1 VLKLA
6 PRFVR
11 ENPALALFSFLATAS
26 SGFGQT
32 FFVGAFGESFRQEF
46 GLTHSGYGLCYSAAT
61 LCAAALLLKFGAL
74 VDRWPL
80 RRVTSAAVAIL
91 AVGCLVL
98 GSASSLLMFVVGLLL
113 IRFGGQAMLPH
124 IAISSAGRYFTA
136 ARGKAMA
143 LTAAGFPLAEAVLPG
158 LAVLAISSL
167 GWRAPWYAS
176 AAFLLLVLLPGFIRL
191 TRDAP
196 DPHIVRQGSADE
208 GVGGTRRDAL
218 RDRGFFM
225 LLPASIAVPFTV
237 TAIFFHQAAIA
248 DLKNWPDGLFAQAF
262 IGFAGGHLLSLLGAG
277 WMIDRL
283 GAQRSFP
290 LVLIPLIVG
299 LLVVGFGE
307 SAFSPIL
314 ALTLI
319 GLSQGGANATV
330 GAIWPERY
338 GVRHVGAIRSVVQ
351 SVMVVSTAVS
361 PILVGFLLD
370 QDLSIVTLAT
380 ALAVLLF
387 ASLVMAWQAGPYRA
401 RRADDLGD
409 RQWG

>member
-1 VLKLA
+1 
-6 PRFVR
+6 
-11 ENPALALFSFLATAS
+11 
-26 SGFGQT
+26 
-32 FFVGAFGESFRQEF
+32 
-46 GLTHSGYGLCYSAAT
+46 
-61 LCAAALLLKFGAL
+61 
-74 VDRWPL
+74 
-80 RRVTSAAVAIL
+80 
-91 AVGCLVL
+91 
-98 GSASSLLMFVVGLLL
+98 MFVAGLLL

-124 IAISSAGRYFTA
+124 IAISSAGRYFTT

-158 LAVLAISSL
+158 LAVLAIGSL

-196 DPHIVRQGSADE
+196 DPRMVKPGDEAE

-262 IGFAGGHLLSLLGAG
+262 IGFAAGHLLSLLGAG

-290 LVLIPLIVG
+290 LILLPLIAG

-307 SAFSPIL
+307 SAFSPIF
-314 ALTLI
+314 ALTLV

-351 SVMVVSTAVS
+351 SVMVVSTALS

-370 QDLSIVTLAT
+370 HDLSIINLAT
-380 ALAVLLF
+380 ALAVLTF
-387 ASLVMAWQAGPYRA
+387 ASLIMASQATPYQA
-401 RRADDLGD
+401 RRAEGS
-409 RQWG
+409 GT

>member
-11 ENPALALFSFLATAS
+11 ENPALALFSFFATAS

-61 LCAAALLLKFGAL
+61 LCAAAMLLKFGAI

-80 RRVTSAAVAIL
+80 RRVTSAALAIL
-91 AVGCLVL
+91 AIGCLVL

-158 LAVLAISSL
+158 LAVLAIGSF
-167 GWRAPWYAS
+167 GWRVPWYAS
-176 AAFLLLVLLPGFIRL
+176 AAFLLLLLPGFIRL

-196 DPHIVRQGSADE
+196 DPNMVKQGGVDE
-208 GVGGTRRDAL
+208 GEGGTRRDAL

-248 DLKNWPDGLFAQAF
+248 DLKNWPDGLLAQAF

-290 LVLIPLIVG
+290 LILIPMIVG

-307 SAFSPIL
+307 SAFSPIF
-314 ALTLI
+314 ALTLV

-370 QDLSIVTLAT
+370 HELSIVTLAM
-380 ALAVLLF
+380 ALAVLTF
-387 ASLVMAWQAGPYRA
+387 ASLLMAWRAEPYRA
-401 RRADDLGD
+401 SRASAPDT
-409 RQWG
+409 